1 MKENCAMDDKIYI
14 SWDEFHQD
22 VKNLCKK
29 IKETGQEF
37 NKIVAISRGGF
48 IPAGIIAY
56 ELDIRN
62 SAVINIS
69 TYVGSKHLKL
79 NEVDNPQSVGKVD
92 EKTLIIDDI
101 SDSGQTFE
109 VMRRTFPNGKFVT
122 VYAKERGIAQAD
134 IFERQVP
141 ENWLVFPWDI

>member
-1 MKENCAMDDKIYI
+1 MDDKIYI
-14 SWDEFHQD
+14 SWSDFHQD
-22 VKNLCKK
+22 VKDLCKK
-29 IKETGQEF
+29 IKDSGQEF

-69 TYVGSKHLKL
+69 TYIGSKHLKL
-79 NEVDNPQSVGKVD
+79 DEIDKPQSVGPVD

-109 VMRRTFPNGKFVT
+109 IMRRTFPNGKFVT
-122 VYAKERGIAQAD
+122 VYTKEKGVSQAD
-134 IFERQVP
+134 IFEKQVP
-141 ENWLVFPWDI
+141 EKWIVFPWDI

>member
-1 MKENCAMDDKIYI
+1 MDDKIYI
-14 SWDEFHQD
+14 SWNDFHQD

-29 IKETGQEF
+29 IKASGQVF

-79 NEVDNPQSVGKVD
+79 NEISNPQSVGAVD

-109 VMRRTFPNGKFVT
+109 IMRRAFPNGKFVT
-122 VYAKERGIAQAD
+122 VYAKEKGVNQAD

-141 ENWLVFPWDI
+141 EKWIVFPWDI

>member
-1 MKENCAMDDKIYI
+1 MDDKIYI
-14 SWDEFHQD
+14 SWEEFHQD

-29 IKETGQEF
+29 IKATGQEF

-56 ELDIRN
+56 ELGIRN

-79 NEVDNPQSVGKVD
+79 NEVDKPQSVGTID

-109 VMRRTFPNGKFVT
+109 VMRRTFPSGKFVT
-122 VYAKERGIAQAD
+122 VYAKERGVLQAD
-134 IFERQVP
+134 IFERQFP
-141 ENWLVFPWDI
+141 EKWLVFPWDV

>member
-1 MKENCAMDDKIYI
+1 MTDKIYI
-14 SWDEFHQD
+14 TWNEFHQD

-29 IKETGQEF
+29 IKDTKQEF

-48 IPAGIIAY
+48 IPAGIVAY

-69 TYVGSKHLKL
+69 TYVGSKHLEL
-79 NEVDNPQSVGKVD
+79 NEISNPETVGKID
-92 EKTLIIDDI
+92 EKTLIVDDI

-109 VMRRTFPNGKFVT
+109 IMRRTFPMCKFVT
-122 VYAKERGIAQAD
+122 VYAKEKGVSQVD
-134 IFERQVP
+134 IFARQVP
-141 ENWLVFPWDI
+141 KKWLVFPWDI

>member
-1 MKENCAMDDKIYI
+1 MDDKIYI
-14 SWDEFHQD
+14 SWNEFHQD

-29 IKETGQEF
+29 IKATGQEF

-48 IPAGIIAY
+48 IPAGIVAY

-69 TYVGSKHLKL
+69 TYVGSQHLKID
-79 NEVDNPQSVGKVD
+79 EVNNTSSVGVVD

-109 VMRRTFPNGKFVT
+109 IMRRTFPKGKFVS
-122 VYAKERGIAQAD
+122 VYVKERGLRQAD
-134 IFERQVP
+134 IFERKVP
-141 ENWLVFPWDI
+141 EKWLVFPWDI

>member
-1 MKENCAMDDKIYI
+1 MDDKIYI

-69 TYVGSKHLKL
+69 TYIGSKHLKL
-79 NEVDNPQSVGKVD
+79 NEVDNPQSVGKID
-92 EKTLIIDDI
+92 EKSLIIDDI

-122 VYAKERGIAQAD
+122 VYAKEKGIKQVD

-141 ENWLVFPWDI
+141 EKWLVFPWDI

>member
-1 MKENCAMDDKIYI
+1 MDDKIYI
-14 SWDEFHQD
+14 SWEEFHQD

-29 IKETGQEF
+29 IKDSGQEF

-48 IPAGIIAY
+48 IPAGIVAY
-56 ELDIRN
+56 ELGIRN

-79 NEVDNPQSVGKVD
+79 NEVDHPDSVGKVD

-109 VMRRTFPNGKFVT
+109 VMRRTFPNGKYVT
-122 VYAKERGIAQAD
+122 VYAKERGASQAD
-134 IFERQVP
+134 IFERKFP
-141 ENWLVFPWDI
+141 EKWLVFPWDI

>member
-1 MKENCAMDDKIYI
+1 MDDKIYI
-14 SWDEFHQD
+14 TWDEFHQD

-29 IKETGQEF
+29 IKDTGQEF

-69 TYVGSKHLKL
+69 TYVGSKHLKI
-79 NEVDNPQSVGKVD
+79 NEVSNPQSVGKVD

-109 VMRRTFPNGKFVT
+109 IMRRTFPNGKFVT
-122 VYAKERGIAQAD
+122 VYAKEKGVSQAD
-134 IFERQVP
+134 IFEKQVP
-141 ENWLVFPWDI
+141 EKWVVFPWDI

>member
-1 MKENCAMDDKIYI
+1 MDDKIYI
-14 SWDEFHQD
+14 SWSDFHQD
-22 VKNLCKK
+22 VKDLCKK
-29 IKETGQEF
+29 IKDSGQEF

-69 TYVGSKHLKL
+69 TYIGSKHLKL
-79 NEVDNPQSVGKVD
+79 DEIDKPQSVGPVD

-109 VMRRTFPNGKFVT
+109 IMRRTFPNGKFVT
-122 VYAKERGIAQAD
+122 VYAKEKGLSQAD
-134 IFERQVP
+134 IFGKQVP
-141 ENWLVFPWDI
+141 EKWIVFPWDI